1 MIFEDMPTNFYV
13 NDFEGLSVLD
23 HAGNGIVENYLRRH
37 FRKVP
42 SLLDIAARAV
52 ASLVK
57 TELNLESDNVELPKA
72 AKERVLI
79 YVDEYTE

>member
-1 MIFEDMPTNFYV
+1 MVFEDMPTNFYV

-23 HAGNGIVENYLRRH
+23 HAGNGVVENYLRRR

-52 ASLVK
+52 ASMVK
-57 TELNLESDNVELPKA
+57 TELAMENSDLELPEA
-72 AKERVLI
+72 VKEKILI
-79 YVDEYTE
+79 YVNEYIQ

>member
-23 HAGNGIVENYLRRH
+23 HAGNGIVENYLRRR
-37 FRKVP
+37 FRQVP

-79 YVDEYTE
+79 YVDEYIE